1 MISSNLGVRVL
12 HESWLRFVEGG
23 VREEGSRGIT
33 KDLGWSILTGD
44 LDFSADLVRQMARF
58 GAANTSTTSTEEFRQ
73 KMAEVER
80 MLREMKE
87 RSLGSQEE
95 LARHEHEEAQKCE
108 SSSVA
113 WDRAAQILLGLAI
126 PDSLAWSPCGCYTSW
141 SHLESAL
148 YRQAPPTS
156 FTVVSESLVTLQWYH
171 LWFLF
176 P

>member
-1 MISSNLGVRVL
+1 M
-12 HESWLRFVEGG
+12 
-23 VREEGSRGIT
+23 
-33 KDLGWSILTGD
+33 LTGD
-44 LDFSADLVRQMARF
+44 LGFSADLVRQMARF
-58 GAANTSTTSTEEFRQ
+58 GAANASTTSTEEFRQ

-95 LARHEHEEAQKCE
+95 LARREHEEAQKCE

-113 WDRAAQILLGLAI
+113 WNRAAQILLGLAI
-126 PDSLAWSPCGCYTSW
+126 PDSLAWSPCRRYTSW
-141 SHLESAL
+141 SRLESAVNK
-148 YRQAPPTS
+148 QAPPTS
-156 FTVVSESLVTLQWYH
+156 FTVLSVSPVTLQWDH